1 MSSISSDLYEEIL
14 KPNKSHTNC
23 IVQII
28 PCRCGIVRKG
38 HAISRDYIVQLKISQ
53 NFFVDV
59 TLTSTLE
66 TSKSRLSTSSKER
79 EQQQVLTANTK
90 SNEPPTSTPQEKDS
104 KQYKTPS
111 QDDTRR
117 EIN

>member
-1 MSSISSDLYEEIL
+1 M
-14 KPNKSHTNC
+14 
-23 IVQII
+23 
-28 PCRCGIVRKG
+28 
-38 HAISRDYIVQLKISQ
+38 KISQ

-90 SNEPPTSTPQEKDS
+90 SNEPPTLTPQEKDS

>member
-1 MSSISSDLYEEIL
+1 M
-14 KPNKSHTNC
+14 
-23 IVQII
+23 
-28 PCRCGIVRKG
+28 
-38 HAISRDYIVQLKISQ
+38 KISQ